1 MTMPIRFHRIAALVV
16 LVAAGI
22 WVGTGKFSSVGSE
35 EAHASQPAASPETA
49 AGQPVAASPR
59 TVSAIVPEINDHA
72 REIRISGVTAPDKH
86 AVLAARSNGIIE
98 SLSLVK
104 GSAVKA
110 TTVVMTLEGPDM
122 TAGVTIA
129 EVTLDQRKRE
139 LEVAEKLFAR
149 GSLAETQ
156 LINARSALAAAG
168 AEMNRARAAVDRLE
182 LRAPF
187 SGVVDSIDVELGEWV
202 QEGAPIATILSLD
215 PIVVVAEVSEQDIG
229 FVAPGATASLR
240 LANGTEMG
248 GKVRFVAKAASSD
261 TRTYRIEVALPN
273 ADYRIPSGMTADV
286 RLYTAS
292 VATVTVPRS
301 IITLSETGEIGLR
314 VVGTDNIAR
323 FAAVE
328 LIDDTAEGLVLTGK
342 FNGVRIIVAGQDLVR
357 DGETVTV
364 IAATRNPAEA
374 PAKTGA
380 EVVE

>member
-1 MTMPIRFHRIAALVV
+1 
-16 LVAAGI
+16 
-22 WVGTGKFSSVGSE
+22 
-35 EAHASQPAASPETA
+35 
-49 AGQPVAASPR
+49 
-59 TVSAIVPEINDHA
+59 
-72 REIRISGVTAPDKH
+72 
-86 AVLAARSNGIIE
+86 
-98 SLSLVK
+98 
-104 GSAVKA
+104 
-110 TTVVMTLEGPDM
+110 M

-129 EVTLDQRKRE
+129 EVALDQRERE

-149 GSLAETQ
+149 GSLPETQ
-156 LINARSALAAAG
+156 LINARSTLAAAE
-168 AEMNRARAAVDRLE
+168 AELNRARAAVDRLE

-187 SGVVDSIDVELGEWV
+187 TGVVDSIDVELGEWV

-215 PIVVVAEVSEQDIG
+215 PIVVLAEVSEQDIG
-229 FVAPGATASLR
+229 FVAPGATASVR

-248 GKVRFVAKAASSD
+248 GKVRFVSKAASSD

-328 LIDDTAEGLVLTGK
+328 LIDDTAEGLVLSGK

-380 EVVE
+380 EVVK